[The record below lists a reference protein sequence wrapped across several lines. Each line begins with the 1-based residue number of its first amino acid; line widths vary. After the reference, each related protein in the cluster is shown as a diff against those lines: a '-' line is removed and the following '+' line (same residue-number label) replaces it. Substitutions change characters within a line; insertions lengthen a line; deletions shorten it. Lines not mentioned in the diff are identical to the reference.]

1 MWPFKRKQQDE
12 APPAQE
18 AQTPPDM
25 TISDELV
32 ATVGQK
38 PRREFAQYEP
48 PVGVI
53 PADIRSA
60 VLAMDATPYDSLNG
74 SYPEFVFGGFPGY
87 PYLAQ
92 LAQLPE
98 YRRMVS
104 VIAEEMTRKWIKVK
118 AAGDGDESKA
128 ERVALLVAAME
139 RYKVQDVFRL
149 AIEHDGFFGRGQ
161 IYIDVRSPLGL
172 SAWTDREELQ
182 SKLFVSNKKITPG
195 SLVGFRVIEPVWTY
209 PGIYNADNPLS
220 DDFYKPAEWYVMGKT
235 VHSSRML
242 DLVSRPVPDML
253 KAAYNFG
260 GLSLTQIAEP
270 YVSNWL
276 RTRDSVGD
284 VLHSFSLS
292 GIMTNMGLALQG
304 KNDPNYAK
312 RAELYNRTRDNRGLL
327 MLDKTSEEFFQFN
340 TPLSGLDTLQAQAQ
354 EHMFFVSAIPSVKF
368 AGLSP
373 TGLNASSEGEIK
385 VFYDTIAAG
394 ASRLLKHPLKRVM
407 DIIQLS
413 EFGEIDPD
421 ITFEFEPL
429 HEMTREQLAT
439 IRKTEAETD
448 QIYESVG
455 AVTNNEVREKLAS
468 DPNSPYSGLDLSGEI
483 EIVDDDEEPGTETDI
498 DKADNPEKDPE
509 ADPAERRD

>member
-1 MWPFKRKQQDE
+1 MWPFKRKSAVE
-12 APPAQE
+12 PAAPAQA
-18 AQTPPDM
+18 AQDSLGVA
-25 TISDELV
+25 ISDELI
-32 ATVGQK
+32 AAMGEK
-38 PRREFAQYEP
+38 KRREFVQYEP
-48 PVGVI
+48 PPGVI
-53 PADIRSA
+53 PAEIRSA
-60 VLAMDATPYDSLNG
+60 VLAMDSTPYSDLNG
-74 SYPEFVFGGFPGY
+74 SYPDFVFGGFPGY
-87 PYLAQ
+87 PYLSQ
-92 LAQLPE
+92 MAQLPE

-104 VIAEEMTRKWIKVK
+104 VIAEEMTRKWIKVR
-118 AAGDGDESKA
+118 AVGDGDESKA
-128 ERVALLVAAME
+128 ERIAQLVAAMA
-139 RYKVQDVFRL
+139 RYKVEDIFRE

-161 IYIDVRSPLGL
+161 IYIDVRSPKGI
-172 SAWTDREELQ
+172 SAWADPEELQ
-182 SKLFVSNKKITPG
+182 SKLFLSNKKITPG

-220 DDFYKPAEWYVMGKT
+220 DDFYKPSEWYVMGKT
-235 VHSSRML
+235 VHASRML
-242 DLVSRPVPDML
+242 DLISRPVPDML

-284 VLHSFSLS
+284 MVHSFSLS
-292 GIMTNMGLALQG
+292 GISTNMSNILTG

-312 RAELYNRTRDNRGLL
+312 RAELYNRTRDNRGL
-327 MLDKTSEEFFQFN
+327 MMIDKGSEEFFQFN
-340 TPLSGLDTLQAQAQ
+340 TPLSGLDTLQAQSQ

-373 TGLNASSEGEIK
+373 TGLNASSEGEIR

-394 ASRLLKHPLKRVM
+394 AKRLLKHPIKRVM

-448 QIYESVG
+448 QVYESIG

-483 EIVDDDEEPGTETDI
+483 QIDDEEFDLETDPE
-498 DKADNPEKDPE
+498 KTEEPEKDAE
-509 ADPAERRD
+509 ANPAKRGD

>member
-12 APPAQE
+12 APPAQK
-18 AQTPPDM
+18 AQTPTDM
-25 TISDELV
+25 EISDELI
-32 ATVGQK
+32 ASVGQK
-38 PRREFAQYEP
+38 PRREFVKYEP
-48 PVGVI
+48 PAGVI
-53 PADIRSA
+53 PDDIRNG
-60 VLAMDATPYDSLNG
+60 VLAMDATPYNSLNG
-74 SYPEFVFGGFPGY
+74 SYPDFVFGGFSGY
-87 PYLAQ
+87 LYLAQ

-128 ERVALLVAAME
+128 ERVAQLVAAME
-139 RYKVQDVFRL
+139 RYKIQDVFRL

-161 IYIDVRSPLGL
+161 IYIDVRSPKGL
-172 SAWTDREELQ
+172 SAWTDRGELQ
-182 SKLFVSNKKITPG
+182 SRLFVSNKKITPG
-195 SLVGFRVIEPVWTY
+195 SLMGFRVIEPVWTY

-235 VHSSRML
+235 VHASRML

-260 GLSLTQIAEP
+260 GLPLTQIAEP

-292 GIMTNMGLALQG
+292 GIKTNMGLALQG

-327 MLDKTSEEFFQFN
+327 MLDKSNEEFFQFN
-340 TPLSGLDTLQAQAQ
+340 TPLSGLDTLQAQSQ

-373 TGLNASSEGEIK
+373 VGLNASSEGEIK

-394 ASRLLKHPLKRVM
+394 ASRLLKHPIKRVM
-407 DIIQLS
+407 DIIQMS

-429 HEMTREQLAT
+429 HEMTREQLAD

-448 QIYESVG
+448 QIYGNVG

-483 EIVDDDEEPGTETDI
+483 EIVDDNEEPGTETDV
-498 DKADNPEKDPE
+498 DKADYSDKDTE

>member
-1 MWPFKRKQQDE
+1 MVKS
-12 APPAQE
+12 A
-18 AQTPPDM
+18 PDM
-25 TISDELV
+25 AINEEMV
-32 ATVGQK
+32 ASIGQK
-38 PRREFAQYEP
+38 PHRQFVQYEP
-48 PVGVI
+48 PPGVI
-53 PADIRSA
+53 PAGLRSA
-60 VLAMDATPYDSLNG
+60 VLAMDSTPYDTLNG
-74 SYPEFVFGGFPGY
+74 SYPDFVYGGFPGY

-92 LAQLPE
+92 MAQLPE

-118 AAGDGDESKA
+118 AAGDGDDSKT
-128 ERVALLVAAME
+128 ERIALLVAAME
-139 RYKVQDVFRL
+139 RYRVQDIFRL

-161 IYIDVRSPLGL
+161 IYIDIRSPKGI
-172 SAWTDREELQ
+172 SAWTDPEELQ
-182 SKLFVSNKKITPG
+182 SGLFISNKKITQG

-235 VHSSRML
+235 VHASRML

-253 KAAYNFG
+253 KPAYNFG

-276 RTRDSVGD
+276 RTRDSIGD

-292 GIMTNMGLALQG
+292 GISTNMTNILTG

-327 MLDKTSEEFFQFN
+327 MLDKSTEEFFQFN

-373 TGLNASSEGEIK
+373 TGLNASSEGEIR
-385 VFYDTIAAG
+385 VFYDTIAAN
-394 ASRLLKHPLKRVM
+394 ASRLLKHPIKRVM

-413 EFGEIDPD
+413 EFGEVDPD

-455 AVTNNEVREKLAS
+455 AVTNNEVRERLAS

-483 EIVDDDEEPGTETDI
+483 EIDDEDDTDLETDP
-498 DKADNPEKDPE
+498 DKAEEPEKDTE
-509 ADPAERRD
+509 ANPAERRD

>member
-18 AQTPPDM
+18 AQMPPDM
-25 TISDELV
+25 AISDELV

-38 PRREFAQYEP
+38 PRREFVKYEP

-53 PADIRSA
+53 PDDIRTA
-60 VLAMDATPYDSLNG
+60 VLAMDSTPYDSLNG
-74 SYPEFVFGGFPGY
+74 SYPDFVFGGFPGY
-87 PYLAQ
+87 PYLAE

-128 ERVALLVAAME
+128 ERVAQLVAAME
-139 RYKVQDVFRL
+139 RYKIQDVFRL

-161 IYIDVRSPLGL
+161 IYIDVRSPKGL

-182 SKLFVSNKKITPG
+182 SRLFVSNKKIAPG

-235 VHSSRML
+235 VHASRML

-327 MLDKTSEEFFQFN
+327 MLDKATEEFFQFN

-373 TGLNASSEGEIK
+373 VGLNASSEGEIK

-448 QIYESVG
+448 QIYENVG

-509 ADPAERRD
+509 ADP

>member
-1 MWPFKRKQQDE
+1 M
-12 APPAQE
+12 
-18 AQTPPDM
+18 
-25 TISDELV
+25 
-32 ATVGQK
+32 
-38 PRREFAQYEP
+38 
-48 PVGVI
+48 I

-209 PGIYNADNPLS
+209 PGIYNADNPLR

-327 MLDKTSEEFFQFN
+327 MLDKATEEFFQFN

-385 VFYDTIAAG
+385 VFYDTITAG

-448 QIYESVG
+448 QIYENVG

-509 ADPAERRD
+509 ADPSERRD